1 MLEIYGLNSNV
12 TLGSYCFSNSDV
24 KGENVLHY
32 EKIFNPLF
40 GNEIIILSDVK
51 DGIFLEI
58 SDVLWRPL
66 DITQNN
72 HHVTLLGVVQS
83 SQKAEQF
90 SLSMDVLSY
99 ITHFQKWELA
109 ILLYNSWCKIVG
121 LELVECFL
129 QYVEKKGKKLPMHK
143 KIPTTI
149 SDHLKKIKEIIHS
162 PNIDMH

>member
-1 MLEIYGLNSNV
+1 MLKME
-12 TLGSYCFSNSDV
+12 FSWKFQMCCGDHLILL
-24 KGENVLHY
+24 K
-32 EKIFNPLF
+32 
-40 GNEIIILSDVK
+40 IIIMLH
-51 DGIFLEI
+51 FLEWCN
-58 SDVLWRPL
+58 VHKRR
-66 DITQNN
+66 NN
-72 HHVTLLGVVQS
+72 SHSPWMYFL
-83 SQKAEQF
+83 
-90 SLSMDVLSY
+90 
-99 ITHFQKWELA
+99 ITHFRKWELS

>member
-1 MLEIYGLNSNV
+1 LENLSRNANSKLLVTKLHTGFQKIMLEIYGLNSNV

-83 SQKAEQF
+83 SQKAE
-90 SLSMDVLSY
+90 
-99 ITHFQKWELA
+99 
-109 ILLYNSWCKIVG
+109 
-121 LELVECFL
+121 
-129 QYVEKKGKKLPMHK
+129 
-143 KIPTTI
+143 
-149 SDHLKKIKEIIHS
+149 
-162 PNIDMH
+162 